1 MSQKLSVCEAP
12 GGEAEKQ
19 SNTCSTQLLTAT
31 NGKDRH
37 GWGSEPSTLWW
48 LRKEVHRGVI
58 FTAGYRLKKIPIEA
72 IVWI

>member
-12 GGEAEKQ
+12 VGEAEKQ

-37 GWGSEPSTLWW
+37 GWAMSLPPCGGSG
-48 LRKEVHRGVI
+48 RKYTGGSFSQLVTG
-58 FTAGYRLKKIPIEA
+58 
-72 IVWI
+72 